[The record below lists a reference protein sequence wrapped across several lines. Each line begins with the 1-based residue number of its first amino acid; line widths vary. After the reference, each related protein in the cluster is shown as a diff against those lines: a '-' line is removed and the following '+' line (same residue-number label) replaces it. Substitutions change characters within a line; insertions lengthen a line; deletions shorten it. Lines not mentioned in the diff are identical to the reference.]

1 MAKEATKTSPF
12 GVRFDSDLLEGLK
25 LAGIARSPQHALN
38 LYEKSYLELIE
49 LKVKMNNEPEKKE
62 EILKEREQDVKHDVE
77 KPPTPTDSEN
87 KEPKKLSIR
96 EQIELKKINLN
107 TKK

>member
-62 EILKEREQDVKHDVE
+62 EILEDVKKFPRVH
-77 KPPTPTDSEN
+77 KQG
-87 KEPKKLSIR
+87 
-96 EQIELKKINLN
+96 EQMFLIGQCVWSKQLD
-107 TKK
+107 